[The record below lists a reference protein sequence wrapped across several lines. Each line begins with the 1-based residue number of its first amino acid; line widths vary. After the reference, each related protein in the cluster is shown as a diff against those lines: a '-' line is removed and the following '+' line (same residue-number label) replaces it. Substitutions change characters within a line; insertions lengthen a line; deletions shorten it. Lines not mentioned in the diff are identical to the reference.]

1 MTINTDSSFVPAQR
15 HSPSNFLK
23 KIGKLISRA
32 RKRQRVLPVSPH
44 APPLDNHLRR
54 DIGLPD
60 ADPHVDRHL
69 TGWNDPLS
77 VEIRRKW

>member
-1 MTINTDSSFVPAQR
+1 MTINTDTSFVPAQR
-15 HSPSNFLK
+15 QSLSNFLK
-23 KIGKLISRA
+23 KIGKLISPA
-32 RKRQRVLPVSPH
+32 RKKQCFPAVSPH

-60 ADPHVDRHL
+60 ADPHDDRHL